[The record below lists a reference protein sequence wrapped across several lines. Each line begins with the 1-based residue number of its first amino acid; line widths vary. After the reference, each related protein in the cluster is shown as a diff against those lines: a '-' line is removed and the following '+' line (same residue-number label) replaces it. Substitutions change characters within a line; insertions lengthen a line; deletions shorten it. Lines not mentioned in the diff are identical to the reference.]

1 MLVLIMKSKTK
12 TKFNLVKLLLC
23 ILITEGAG
31 IVGSIAT
38 ASSVKS
44 WYLTDLVKP
53 TFNPPSWVFG
63 PVWTSLFL
71 LMGIA
76 LYLVWNKKNNLFW
89 FWTQLILNT
98 LWSFLFFGLR
108 SPALAFY
115 EIVILWL
122 AILITIVKFWK
133 INKTASILLWPYLA
147 WVSFALFL
155 NKVIVTINYTTMIQ

>member
-1 MLVLIMKSKTK
+1 MKSKN
-12 TKFNLVKLLLC
+12 KFNLGKLLLC
-23 ILITEGAG
+23 ILITQGAG

>member
-1 MLVLIMKSKTK
+1 MLVLIMKSNNKS
-12 TKFNLVKLLLC
+12 KFNLGKLILC

-31 IVGSIAT
+31 IIGSVAT

-44 WYLTDLVKP
+44 WYLTDLIKP
-53 TFNPPSWVFG
+53 TFNPPSWLFG
-63 PVWTSLFL
+63 PVWTLLFL

-108 SPALAFY
+108 SPTLAFY
-115 EIVILWL
+115 EIIILWV
-122 AILITIVKFWK
+122 AILMTIIRFNKY
-133 INKTASILLWPYLA
+133 NKTASKLLWPYLA
-147 WVSFALFL
+147 WVSFASFL
-155 NKVIVTINYTTMIQ
+155 NYSIMILN

>member
-1 MLVLIMKSKTK
+1 MVVLSMKQKNNQ
-12 TKFNLVKLLLC
+12 KFNLGKLLFC
-23 ILITEGAG
+23 ILITQGAG
-31 IVGSIAT
+31 IIGSIAT

-98 LWSFLFFGLR
+98 LWSFLFFGIR
-108 SPALAFY
+108 SPTLAFY
-115 EIVILWL
+115 EIIILWL
-122 AILITIVKFWK
+122 AILMTIIRFNQY
-133 INKTASILLWPYLA
+133 NKVASKLLWPYLA
-147 WVSFALFL
+147 WVSFASFL
-155 NKVIVTINYTTMIQ
+155 NYSIMVLN